1 MNLGLVPDLMSAS
14 VCSSDSTENL
24 IMAFVRKI
32 RLSFVLGEWISL
44 SLNNVDATMTLGVVF
59 LSQTD
64 VCTCRAT

>member
-1 MNLGLVPDLMSAS
+1 MGLVPDLVSVS

-24 IMAFVRKI
+24 IIAFARKI

-44 SLNNVDATMTLGVVF
+44 SLNNVDASMTLGGVL
-59 LSQTD
+59 LSQMD